1 VGAALVYD
9 APKFA
14 FRISVNNLTNELYFI
29 PNSPDGLGEVIVI
42 PAPERHYLTSFTFK
56 F

>member
-1 VGAALVYD
+1 M
-9 APKFA
+9 
-14 FRISVNNLTNELYFI
+14 NNLTNQVYFT

-42 PAPERHYLTSFTFK
+42 PVPERNFQTSFTFK